1 MIHLLLTPLL
11 QQQQQQQQETWMKYL
26 LCSSCL
32 FPRHPGFGAEEK
44 EKGKEKKLEFRR
56 KKGDINT

>member
-1 MIHLLLTPLL
+1 
-11 QQQQQQQQETWMKYL
+11 MKYL

-44 EKGKEKKLEFRR
+44 EKGKGKEKKLEFRR